1 MPVSPSQGSTSGGTT
16 VTITGTNLGG
26 ATIVPFGSRPA
37 TGATSVS
44 ATQLTAVSPSGSGT
58 VEVTVTTPGGNSNPE
73 PFFYISAPWITSVS
87 PAAGQFGGGNTVTI
101 TGLNLATASAV
112 DFGVNAGTIT
122 SVSDTAI
129 TVTVPR
135 AASVG
140 TVPITV
146 VTAGGSANSISYAY
160 ETNPSA
166 TALAPTSGPTAGGN
180 TVTITGSFLG
190 STEQVVFGPGAVHGG
205 GQNAAFTIVSDTEII
220 AVAPPEAA
228 GAADI
233 IIQSPGGNA
242 DLLSAYT
249 YLAGPGI

>member
-1 MPVSPSQGSTSGGTT
+1 MPVSPSQGSTSGGTP

-26 ATIVPFGSRPA
+26 ATAVHFGSRPA
-37 TGATSVS
+37 TGVTSVS

-87 PAAGQFGGGNTVTI
+87 PAAGQFG
-101 TGLNLATASAV
+101 
-112 DFGVNAGTIT
+112 
-122 SVSDTAI
+122 
-129 TVTVPR
+129 
-135 AASVG
+135 
-140 TVPITV
+140 
-146 VTAGGSANSISYAY
+146 
-160 ETNPSA
+160 
-166 TALAPTSGPTAGGN
+166 GGN